1 MAGNDWK
8 WPVMAVDGSTNH
20 KWLKWIKIVGNSIK
34 KIIAVNG

>member
-8 WPVMAVDGSTNH
+8 WPAMAVNGWTIQ

-34 KIIAVNG
+34 KNNWC